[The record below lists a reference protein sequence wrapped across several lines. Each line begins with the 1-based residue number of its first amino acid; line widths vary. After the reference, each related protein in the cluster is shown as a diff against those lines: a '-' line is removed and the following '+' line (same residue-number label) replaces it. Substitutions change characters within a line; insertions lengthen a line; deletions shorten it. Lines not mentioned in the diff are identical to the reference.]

1 MMTFHQ
7 IIHTKVLP
15 HIHFV
20 VLTKESTRLKLQA
33 QQVVSATIF
42 HHPNSQIMIQTIIYL
57 QKHQAQPMMTLAT
70 IFHHQSHQV
79 NQGKEV
85 RRIKVKKEAR
95 VEKGVNVEK
104 VTREE
109 KGKEERETKKTTT
122 RNPTKR
128 TRIRNPRK

>member
-15 HIHFV
+15 HIYFV

-33 QQVVSATIF
+33 QQVVSVTIF
-42 HHPNSQIMIQTIIYL
+42 HHPDSQIMIQTIIYL

-70 IFHHQSHQV
+70 IFHRQSHQV

-85 RRIKVKKEAR
+85 RRVRVVKEAR
-95 VEKGVNVEK
+95 VEKGVK